1 VPFFLIKNFPL
12 VKTRVSGKFVAQK
25 KLNQDMEQPMRSR
38 FTHTQIHQILK
49 EADLGT
55 DVKEVCRKYG
65 ISRNTFYN
73 WKNKYGGMTPSDAKI
88 KHELEI
94 ENRRLKKMVAERDLE
109 IEAMKELLSKKW

>member
-1 VPFFLIKNFPL
+1 
-12 VKTRVSGKFVAQK
+12 
-25 KLNQDMEQPMRSR
+25 MRSR

-49 EADLGT
+49 EADMGI
-55 DVKEVCRKYG
+55 EVNDLCRKHG

-73 WKNKYGGMTPSDAKI
+73 WKNKYGGLSPSDAKL

-94 ENRRLKKMVAERDLE
+94 ENCRLKKMVAERDLE